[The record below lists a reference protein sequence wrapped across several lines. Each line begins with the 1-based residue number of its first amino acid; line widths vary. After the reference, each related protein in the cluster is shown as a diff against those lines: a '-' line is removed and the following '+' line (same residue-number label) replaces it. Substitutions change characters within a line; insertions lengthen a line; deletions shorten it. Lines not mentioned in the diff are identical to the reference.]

1 MKHTPGPWIVKFERL
16 GEGQFPY
23 HWIESTNVFS
33 CVCNLPSGNTHP
45 ENEANARLIAAA
57 PDLLDACELAYCK
70 LLDLGQ
76 WEGRMSCEGQ
86 NILCKLRDSIAKAK
100 GR

>member
-1 MKHTPGPWIVKFERL
+1 MKSTPGPWHVKFERL

-45 ENEANARLIAAA
+45 ENEANARLIAVA
-57 PDLLDACELAYCK
+57 PDYHEEAYVLALLVLQSDLYKDPDVRDQVNNVLAIHRRV
-70 LLDLGQ
+70 
-76 WEGRMSCEGQ
+76 EEV
-86 NILCKLRDSIAKAK
+86 NP
-100 GR
+100 